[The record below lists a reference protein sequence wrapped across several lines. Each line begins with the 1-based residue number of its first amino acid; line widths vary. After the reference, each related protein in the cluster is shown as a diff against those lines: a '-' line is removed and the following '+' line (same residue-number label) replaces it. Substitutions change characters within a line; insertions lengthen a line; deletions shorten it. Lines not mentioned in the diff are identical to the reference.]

1 MTIRRQWLIIL
12 TITAV
17 LAVSI
22 NSLILNSLT
31 NQYFLSYNSETY
43 NYHVNQ
49 IKQIAVNALSD
60 DSYTRQQ
67 LSVQL
72 ESHLDDP
79 IISIRLYDANG
90 ALIASAQNVSGS
102 GYGMMN
108 GMMSR
113 MMHANSEEV
122 DSYEISVGGAVTGV
136 LHIIRYSSLSQS
148 VVATRF
154 RYALIR
160 NSLLSFLI
168 VLSVLSLIGIFVS
181 KKLGRDLTDTSTLAM
196 QIDMGERP
204 HYEPSRVREIRIIQ
218 TRLEELQNQL
228 RIRQKGRKRVIDEF
242 VHQTRTPLSI
252 LRMHLEGLGDG
263 IITMSGEEIKVC
275 QTQIDDLSAIISN
288 MSMLLDADRPLQ
300 EVKAEEFDLH
310 TLLQQIINGMKVAYD
325 KKKIDLKMKNSG
337 KAVITADK
345 YKLSQSIY
353 NLLANAYK
361 FTQPYGNVTVA
372 YEWTDDS
379 EVSIH
384 IRDSGTGIAKED
396 IPRLFEAYYRGKN
409 AEEVAGDGLGLYVV
423 KENVE
428 QMGGTIAVHSD
439 QGVGSEFVLTIPV
452 QCPADC

>member
-43 NYHVNQ
+43 DYHVNQ

-113 MMHANSEEV
+113 MMHASSEEV
-122 DSYEISVGGAVTGV
+122 DSYDISVGGAVTGV
-136 LHIIRYSSLSQS
+136 LHITRYSSLNQS

-168 VLSVLSLIGIFVS
+168 VLSILSLIGIFVS
-181 KKLGRDLTDTSTLAM
+181 KRLGKDLTDTSMLAM
-196 QIDMGERP
+196 RIDMGEQP
-204 HYEPSRVREIRIIQ
+204 HYEPSRIREIRIIQ
-218 TRLEELQNQL
+218 NSLEELQNRL
-228 RIRQKGRKRVIDEF
+228 KIKQKGRKRVIDEF

-252 LRMHLEGLGDG
+252 LKMHLEGLDDG

-300 EVKAEEFDLH
+300 TVKAEQFDLH
-310 TLLQQIINGMKVAYD
+310 ILLQQIINGMKVAYEN
-325 KKKIDLKMKNSG
+325 KKINLHLNNSD
-337 KAVITADK
+337 KAVITTDK

-361 FTQPYGNVTVA
+361 FTDPNGEVMVHYELTDTV
-372 YEWTDDS
+372 
-379 EVSIH
+379 VSIY
-384 IRDSGTGIAKED
+384 IRDSGIGIAKED
-396 IPRLFEAYYRGKN
+396 IPHLFEAYYRGKN
-409 AEEVAGDGLGLYVV
+409 AEKVSGDGLGLYVV
-423 KENVE
+423 KENLE
-428 QMGGTIAVHSD
+428 QVGGTIAVHSD
-439 QGVGSEFVLTIPV
+439 PGLGSEFIITIPV

>member
-113 MMHANSEEV
+113 MMHASSEEV
-122 DSYEISVGGAVTGV
+122 DSYDISVGGAVTGV
-136 LHIIRYSSLSQS
+136 LHITRYSSLSQS

-181 KKLGRDLTDTSTLAM
+181 KKLGRDLTDTSMLAM
-196 QIDMGERP
+196 RIDMGEQP
-204 HYEPSRVREIRIIQ
+204 HYEPSRIREIRIIQ
-218 TRLEELQNQL
+218 NSLEELQNRL
-228 RIRQKGRKRVIDEF
+228 KIKQKGRKRVIDEF

-252 LRMHLEGLGDG
+252 LKMHLEGLDDG

-300 EVKAEEFDLH
+300 TVKAEQFDLH
-310 TLLQQIINGMKVAYD
+310 ILLQQIINGMKVAYEN
-325 KKKIDLKMKNSG
+325 KKINLHMITSD
-337 KAVITADK
+337 KAVITTDK

-361 FTQPYGNVTVA
+361 FTAPNGKVMVS
-372 YEWTDDS
+372 YERMDKV
-379 EVSIH
+379 VSIH
-384 IRDSGTGIAKED
+384 VRDSGIGISPQD
-396 IPRLFEAYYRGKN
+396 IPHLFEAYYRGEN
-409 AEEVAGDGLGLYVV
+409 ADKTSGDGLGLFVV
-423 KENVE
+423 KENAE

-439 QGVGSEFVLTIPV
+439 PGLGSEFILTIPV

>member
-1 MTIRRQWLIIL
+1 LTIRRQWLIIL

-17 LAVSI
+17 LAVSV

-79 IISIRLYDANG
+79 IISIKLYDANG
-90 ALIASAQNVSGS
+90 DLIASAQNVSGS

-122 DSYEISVGGAVTGV
+122 DSFDISAGGAVTGV
-136 LHIIRYSSLSQS
+136 LHITRYSTLNQS
-148 VVATRF
+148 AVATRF

-168 VLSVLSLIGIFVS
+168 VLSLLSLIGIFVS
-181 KKLGRDLTDTSTLAM
+181 KRLGKDLTDTSMLAM
-196 QIDMGERP
+196 RIDMGEQPR
-204 HYEPSRVREIRIIQ
+204 YEPSRVREIRVIQ
-218 TRLEELQNQL
+218 TSLEELQNRL
-228 RIRQKGRKRVIDEF
+228 KIRQKGRKRVIDEF

-252 LRMHLEGLGDG
+252 LKMHLEGLGDG

-300 EVKAEEFDLH
+300 EVKAEQFDLH
-310 TLLQQIINGMKVAYD
+310 IMLQQIINGMKVAYD
-325 KKKIDLKMKNSG
+325 NKKINLHLNRSD
-337 KAVITADK
+337 KAVITTDK

-361 FTQPYGNVTVA
+361 FTDPNGEVMVS
-372 YEWTDDS
+372 YELTDTAI
-379 EVSIH
+379 SIY
-384 IRDSGTGIAKED
+384 IRDSGIGIAKED
-396 IPRLFEAYYRGKN
+396 MPHLFDAYYRGKN
-409 AEEVAGDGLGLYVV
+409 AERTSGDGLGLYVV

-428 QMGGTIAVHSD
+428 QMGGTIAVHSK
-439 QGVGSEFVLTIPV
+439 QGAGSEFILTIPV
-452 QCPADC
+452 QCPAEC

>member
-1 MTIRRQWLIIL
+1 MTIRRQWIIIL

-43 NYHVNQ
+43 DYHVNQ

-113 MMHANSEEV
+113 MMHASSEEV
-122 DSYEISVGGAVTGV
+122 DSYDISVGGAVTGV
-136 LHIIRYSSLSQS
+136 LHITRYSSLNQS

-168 VLSVLSLIGIFVS
+168 VLSILSLIGIFVS
-181 KKLGRDLTDTSTLAM
+181 KRLGKDLTDTSMLAM
-196 QIDMGERP
+196 RIDMGEQP
-204 HYEPSRVREIRIIQ
+204 HYEPSRIREIRIIQ
-218 TRLEELQNQL
+218 NSLEELQNRL
-228 RIRQKGRKRVIDEF
+228 KIKQKGRKRVIDEF

-252 LRMHLEGLGDG
+252 LKMHLEGLDDG

-300 EVKAEEFDLH
+300 TVKAEQFDLH
-310 TLLQQIINGMKVAYD
+310 ILLQQIINGMKVAYEN
-325 KKKIDLKMKNSG
+325 KKINLHMITSD
-337 KAVITADK
+337 KAVITTDK

-361 FTQPYGNVTVA
+361 FTAPNGKVMVS
-372 YEWTDDS
+372 YERMDKV
-379 EVSIH
+379 VSIH
-384 IRDSGTGIAKED
+384 VRDSGIGISPQD
-396 IPRLFEAYYRGKN
+396 IPHLFEAYYRGEN
-409 AEEVAGDGLGLYVV
+409 ADKTSGDGLGLFVV
-423 KENVE
+423 KENAE

-439 QGVGSEFVLTIPV
+439 PGLGSEFILTIPV

>member
-12 TITAV
+12 TITSV
-17 LAVSI
+17 LAVLI

-79 IISIRLYDANG
+79 IISIKLYDANG
-90 ALIASAQNVSGS
+90 DLIASAQNVSGS

-113 MMHANSEEV
+113 MMHASSEEV
-122 DSYEISVGGAVTGV
+122 DSFDISVGGAVTGV

-181 KKLGRDLTDTSTLAM
+181 KKLGRDLTDTSMLAM
-196 QIDMGERP
+196 RIDMGEQP
-204 HYEPSRVREIRIIQ
+204 HYEPSRIREIRIIQ
-218 TRLEELQNQL
+218 NSLEELQNRL
-228 RIRQKGRKRVIDEF
+228 KIKQKGRKRVIDEF

-252 LRMHLEGLGDG
+252 LKMHLEGLGDG
-263 IITMSGEEIKVC
+263 IITISGEEIKVC

-300 EVKAEEFDLH
+300 TVKAEQFDLH
-310 TLLQQIINGMKVAYD
+310 ILLQQIINGMKVAYEN
-325 KKKIDLKMKNSG
+325 KKINLHMITSD
-337 KAVITADK
+337 KAVITTDK

-361 FTQPYGNVTVA
+361 FTAPNGKVMVHYELTDTV
-372 YEWTDDS
+372 
-379 EVSIH
+379 VSIY

-409 AEEVAGDGLGLYVV
+409 AEKVSGDGLGLYVV
-423 KENVE
+423 KENLE
-428 QMGGTIAVHSD
+428 QVGGTIAGHSD
-439 QGVGSEFVLTIPV
+439 PGLGSEFIITIPV

>member
-31 NQYFLSYNSETY
+31 NRYFLSYNSETY

-113 MMHANSEEV
+113 MMHASSEEV
-122 DSYEISVGGAVTGV
+122 DSFDISVGGAVTGV
-136 LHIIRYSSLSQS
+136 LHITRYSSLNQS

-181 KKLGRDLTDTSTLAM
+181 KKLGRDLTDTSMLAM
-196 QIDMGERP
+196 RIDMGEQP
-204 HYEPSRVREIRIIQ
+204 HYEPSRISEIRIIQ
-218 TRLEELQNQL
+218 NSLEELQNRL
-228 RIRQKGRKRVIDEF
+228 KIKQKGRKRVIDEF
-242 VHQTRTPLSI
+242 IHQTRTPLSI
-252 LRMHLEGLGDG
+252 LKMHLEGLDDG

-300 EVKAEEFDLH
+300 TVKAEQFDLH
-310 TLLQQIINGMKVAYD
+310 ILLQQIINGMKVAYEN
-325 KKKIDLKMKNSG
+325 KKINLHMITSD
-337 KAVITADK
+337 KAVITTDK

-361 FTQPYGNVTVA
+361 FTAPNGKVMVS
-372 YEWTDDS
+372 YERMDKV
-379 EVSIH
+379 VSIH
-384 IRDSGTGIAKED
+384 VRDSGIGISPQD
-396 IPRLFEAYYRGKN
+396 IPHLFEAYYRGEN
-409 AEEVAGDGLGLYVV
+409 ADKTSGDGLGLFVV
-423 KENVE
+423 KENAE

-439 QGVGSEFVLTIPV
+439 PGLGSEFILTIPV

>member
-43 NYHVNQ
+43 DYHVNQ

-67 LSVQL
+67 LSIQL

-122 DSYEISVGGAVTGV
+122 DSYDISVGGAVTGV
-136 LHIIRYSSLSQS
+136 LHITRYSSLNQS

-181 KKLGRDLTDTSTLAM
+181 KKLGRDLTDTSMLAM
-196 QIDMGERP
+196 RIDMGEHPR
-204 HYEPSRVREIRIIQ
+204 YEPSRIREIRIIQ
-218 TRLEELQNQL
+218 NSLEELQNRL
-228 RIRQKGRKRVIDEF
+228 KIKQKGRKRVIDEF
-242 VHQTRTPLSI
+242 IHQTRTPLSI
-252 LRMHLEGLGDG
+252 LKMHLEGLDDG

-300 EVKAEEFDLH
+300 AVKAEQFDLH
-310 TLLQQIINGMKVAYD
+310 ILLQQIINGMKVAYD
-325 KKKIDLKMKNSG
+325 NKKINLHLNNSD
-337 KAVITADK
+337 KAVITTDK

-361 FTQPYGNVTVA
+361 FTDPNGEVMVHYELTDTV
-372 YEWTDDS
+372 
-379 EVSIH
+379 VSIY
-384 IRDSGTGIAKED
+384 IRDSGIGIAKED
-396 IPRLFEAYYRGKN
+396 IPHLFEAYYRGKN
-409 AEEVAGDGLGLYVV
+409 AEKVSGDGLGLYVV
-423 KENVE
+423 KENLE
-428 QMGGTIAVHSD
+428 QVGGTIAVHSD
-439 QGVGSEFVLTIPV
+439 PGLGSEFIITIPV

>member
-43 NYHVNQ
+43 DYHVNQ

-113 MMHANSEEV
+113 MMHASSEEV
-122 DSYEISVGGAVTGV
+122 DSYDISVGGAVTGV
-136 LHIIRYSSLSQS
+136 LHITRYSSLNQS

-168 VLSVLSLIGIFVS
+168 VLSILSLIGIFVS
-181 KKLGRDLTDTSTLAM
+181 KRLGKDLTDTSMLAM
-196 QIDMGERP
+196 RIDMGEQP
-204 HYEPSRVREIRIIQ
+204 HYEPSRIREIRIIQ
-218 TRLEELQNQL
+218 NSLEELQNRL
-228 RIRQKGRKRVIDEF
+228 KIKQKGRKRVIDEF

-252 LRMHLEGLGDG
+252 LKMHLEGLDDG

-300 EVKAEEFDLH
+300 TVKAEQFDLH
-310 TLLQQIINGMKVAYD
+310 ILLQQIINGMKVAYEN
-325 KKKIDLKMKNSG
+325 KKINLHMITSD
-337 KAVITADK
+337 KAVITTDK

-361 FTQPYGNVTVA
+361 FTAPNGKVMVS
-372 YEWTDDS
+372 YERMDKV
-379 EVSIH
+379 VSIH
-384 IRDSGTGIAKED
+384 VRDSGIGISPQD
-396 IPRLFEAYYRGKN
+396 IPHLFEAYYRGEN
-409 AEEVAGDGLGLYVV
+409 ADKTSGDGLGLFVV
-423 KENVE
+423 KENAE

-439 QGVGSEFVLTIPV
+439 PGLGSEFILTIPV

>member
-1 MTIRRQWLIIL
+1 MTIRRQWIIIL

-43 NYHVNQ
+43 DYHVNQ

-136 LHIIRYSSLSQS
+136 LHITRYSSLSQS

-168 VLSVLSLIGIFVS
+168 VLSILSLIGIFVS
-181 KKLGRDLTDTSTLAM
+181 KRLGKDLTDTSMLAM
-196 QIDMGERP
+196 RIDMGEQP
-204 HYEPSRVREIRIIQ
+204 HYEPSRIREIRIIQ
-218 TRLEELQNQL
+218 NSLEELQNRL
-228 RIRQKGRKRVIDEF
+228 KIKQKGRKRVIDEF

-252 LRMHLEGLGDG
+252 LKMHLEGLDDG

-300 EVKAEEFDLH
+300 TVKAEQFDLH
-310 TLLQQIINGMKVAYD
+310 ILLQQIINGMKVAYEN
-325 KKKIDLKMKNSG
+325 KKINLHMITSD
-337 KAVITADK
+337 KAVITTDK

-361 FTQPYGNVTVA
+361 FTAPNGKVMVS
-372 YEWTDDS
+372 YERMDKV
-379 EVSIH
+379 VSIH
-384 IRDSGTGIAKED
+384 VRDSGIGISPQD
-396 IPRLFEAYYRGKN
+396 IPHLFEAYYRGEN
-409 AEEVAGDGLGLYVV
+409 ADKTSGDGLGLFVV
-423 KENVE
+423 KENAE

-439 QGVGSEFVLTIPV
+439 PGLGSEFILTIPV

>member
-43 NYHVNQ
+43 DYHVNQ

-90 ALIASAQNVSGS
+90 ALIASAKNVSGS

-113 MMHANSEEV
+113 MMHASSEEV
-122 DSYEISVGGAVTGV
+122 DSYDISVGGAVTGV
-136 LHIIRYSSLSQS
+136 LHITRYSSLNQS

-168 VLSVLSLIGIFVS
+168 VLSILSLIGIFVS
-181 KKLGRDLTDTSTLAM
+181 KRLGKDLTDTSMLAM
-196 QIDMGERP
+196 RIDMGEQP
-204 HYEPSRVREIRIIQ
+204 HYEPSRIREIRIIQ
-218 TRLEELQNQL
+218 NSLEELQNRL
-228 RIRQKGRKRVIDEF
+228 KIKQKGRKRVIDEF

-252 LRMHLEGLGDG
+252 LKMHLEGLDDG

-300 EVKAEEFDLH
+300 TVKAEQFDLH
-310 TLLQQIINGMKVAYD
+310 ILLQQIINGMKVAYEN
-325 KKKIDLKMKNSG
+325 KKINLHLNNSD
-337 KAVITADK
+337 KAVITTDK

-361 FTQPYGNVTVA
+361 FTDPNGEVMVHYELTDTV
-372 YEWTDDS
+372 
-379 EVSIH
+379 VSIY
-384 IRDSGTGIAKED
+384 IRDSGIGIAKED
-396 IPRLFEAYYRGKN
+396 IPHLFEAYYRGKN
-409 AEEVAGDGLGLYVV
+409 AEKVSGDGLGLYVV
-423 KENVE
+423 KENLE

-439 QGVGSEFVLTIPV
+439 PGLGSEFILTIPV

>member
-43 NYHVNQ
+43 DYHVNQ

-113 MMHANSEEV
+113 MMHASSEEV
-122 DSYEISVGGAVTGV
+122 DSYDISVGGAVTGV
-136 LHIIRYSSLSQS
+136 LHITRYSSLNQS

-168 VLSVLSLIGIFVS
+168 VLSILSLIGIFVS
-181 KKLGRDLTDTSTLAM
+181 KRLGKDLTDTSMLAM
-196 QIDMGERP
+196 RIDMGEQP
-204 HYEPSRVREIRIIQ
+204 HYEPSRIREIRIIQ
-218 TRLEELQNQL
+218 NSLEELQNRL
-228 RIRQKGRKRVIDEF
+228 KIKQKGRKRVIDEF
-242 VHQTRTPLSI
+242 IHQTRTPLSI
-252 LRMHLEGLGDG
+252 LKMHLEGLDDG

-300 EVKAEEFDLH
+300 TVKAEQFDLH
-310 TLLQQIINGMKVAYD
+310 ILLQQIINGMKVAYEN
-325 KKKIDLKMKNSG
+325 KKINLHMITSD
-337 KAVITADK
+337 KAVITTDK

-361 FTQPYGNVTVA
+361 FTAPNGKVMVS
-372 YEWTDDS
+372 YERMDKV
-379 EVSIH
+379 VSIH
-384 IRDSGTGIAKED
+384 VRDSGIGISPQD
-396 IPRLFEAYYRGKN
+396 IPHLFEAYYRGEN
-409 AEEVAGDGLGLYVV
+409 ADKTSGDGLGLFVV
-423 KENVE
+423 KENAE

-439 QGVGSEFVLTIPV
+439 PGLGSEFILTIPV